1 MQYIRNILY
10 GTIFGIFACC
20 SFFALKPWAEEIF
33 YHDETKVTIPVED
46 GDTAQDDDSQLSTET
61 AAEHYEEMLDSMYS
75 IAEKAEKSVVIVQ
88 ATEKGDWTTETMNLR
103 QSSGVIVG

>member
-1 MQYIRNILY
+1 MSKEQKEKNSDNSSADEKKDTRKSQKEAGENFSFLQETVKTKKKSGKSRVMQYIRNILY

-46 GDTAQDDDSQLSTET
+46 GDST
-61 AAEHYEEMLDSMYS
+61 
-75 IAEKAEKSVVIVQ
+75 
-88 ATEKGDWTTETMNLR
+88 R
-103 QSSGVIVG
+103 R